1 MASVERAAI
10 AEDVKGQEVPCV
22 RHQKA
27 GCGSGLWELGLEV
40 LGLGFQPWNFL
51 LSTSAHG
58 SGSVVSVPAGTVSQ
72 SEL

>member
-40 LGLGFQPWNFL
+40 LGLGFQPWNFPL
-51 LSTSAHG
+51 Y
-58 SGSVVSVPAGTVSQ
+58 
-72 SEL
+72 